1 MKKIYLAIAE
11 QESLGIKNVL
21 EKKIPDSD
29 VSYIQ
34 SKEEI
39 LNILQGPFYMLI
51 TPIEYIDIHDLYSLK
66 IEGTVIVL
74 DPSISDSVVINHN
87 LYKYSSLNNFRIALL
102 TKGLENT
109 EEKSKKVPANLL
121 DDNIEIKP
129 NNNDSLVKST
139 VSNIEEGNF
148 KQITTAQPSEK
159 IQDEIK
165 IKSNSVEVNLSKP
178 VNFEDYPPK
187 ITKIK
192 SKTNSKLVERTEEI
206 IKRNYSYGRW
216 EGNKIIGV
224 WSPLS
229 ANGVTTFIINFAIFL
244 KKYALNIA
252 VLEALTPNPD
262 LKIKLTQYKS
272 APDHWVSFHE
282 ALYST
287 EYRPENVKWVF
298 RGVDWLPIGANDLN
312 DKIWTSD
319 DISQYLQVI
328 KKCHV
333 GLVDFPFGKMEP
345 YTRQAL
351 EHIDQL
357 WIMVDNRHHKTS
369 QWLNQ
374 MKETL
379 RHIDVKLIV
388 NRCFSLKKAEKIA
401 EKFGYPLLAT
411 IPSFDEEIQ
420 KNEYEEKPLIDKLA
434 FRKIVTPSYEKLA
447 AHLLGS
453 YFDSY
458 KPGLWKKLKDSL
470 YE

>member
-192 SKTNSKLVERTEEI
+192 SKT
-206 IKRNYSYGRW
+206 
-216 EGNKIIGV
+216 
-224 WSPLS
+224 
-229 ANGVTTFIINFAIFL
+229 
-244 KKYALNIA
+244 
-252 VLEALTPNPD
+252 
-262 LKIKLTQYKS
+262 
-272 APDHWVSFHE
+272 
-282 ALYST
+282 
-287 EYRPENVKWVF
+287 
-298 RGVDWLPIGANDLN
+298 
-312 DKIWTSD
+312 TS
-319 DISQYLQVI
+319 
-328 KKCHV
+328 
-333 GLVDFPFGKMEP
+333 
-345 YTRQAL
+345 
-351 EHIDQL
+351 
-357 WIMVDNRHHKTS
+357 
-369 QWLNQ
+369 
-374 MKETL
+374 
-379 RHIDVKLIV
+379 
-388 NRCFSLKKAEKIA
+388 
-401 EKFGYPLLAT
+401 
-411 IPSFDEEIQ
+411 
-420 KNEYEEKPLIDKLA
+420 
-434 FRKIVTPSYEKLA
+434 
-447 AHLLGS
+447 
-453 YFDSY
+453 
-458 KPGLWKKLKDSL
+458 
-470 YE
+470 